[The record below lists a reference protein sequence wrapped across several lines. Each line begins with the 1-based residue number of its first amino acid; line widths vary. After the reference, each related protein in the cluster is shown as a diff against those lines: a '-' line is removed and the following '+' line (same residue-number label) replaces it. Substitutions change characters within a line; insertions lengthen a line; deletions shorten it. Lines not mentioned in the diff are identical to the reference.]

1 MDFRPRRTH
10 AGGFIDMT
18 PVVDTIFNLLIFFA
32 LSMNFLANPGITV
45 DLPDASAPQV
55 EREDG
60 DIRILVTP
68 EGEVRV
74 DGERVALPALGAKL
88 RETARQRT
96 AEHRTT
102 TGQRGMAGQH
112 GTDGQ
117 RGTGGQHR
125 DPQVLIRADR
135 RVPHGV
141 VVEVMEAA
149 RSAGLTRLA
158 IMTQRESGRK

>member
-1 MDFRPRRTH
+1 MNFRPRRTP

-68 EGEVRV
+68 GGEVRV
-74 DGERVALPALGAKL
+74 DGERVPLPALGARL
-88 RETARQRT
+88 RETARQWM
-96 AEHRTT
+96 AAQSGMS
-102 TGQRGMAGQH
+102 GQGGMAG
-112 GTDGQ
+112 
-117 RGTGGQHR
+117 RR
-125 DPQVLIRADR
+125 REPQVLIRADR

-141 VVEVMEAA
+141 VVEVMDAA

-158 IMTQRESGRK
+158 IMTQRENGRK

>member
-1 MDFRPRRTH
+1 MNFRPGKRP

-55 EREDG
+55 APRDG
-60 DIRILVTP
+60 DIRVAVTP
-68 EGEVRV
+68 AGGIRL
-74 DGERVALPALGAKL
+74 DGAPVTLEALGARL
-88 RETARQRT
+88 REL
-96 AEHRTT
+96 
-102 TGQRGMAGQH
+102 AGE
-112 GTDGQ
+112 
-117 RGTGGQHR
+117 RR

-141 VVEVMEAA
+141 VVAVMDAA

-158 IMTQRESGRK
+158 IMTQREGGRE

>member
-1 MDFRPRRTH
+1 MDFRPRRTP

-60 DIRILVTP
+60 DIHILITP

-74 DGERVALPALGAKL
+74 DGAPVTLEALGMRL
-88 RETARQRT
+88 VE
-96 AEHRTT
+96 
-102 TGQRGMAGQH
+102 MAGE
-112 GTDGQ
+112 
-117 RGTGGQHR
+117 RR
-125 DPQVLIRADR
+125 NPRVLIRADR
-135 RVPHGV
+135 RVSHGL
-141 VVEVMEAA
+141 VVEVMDAA
-149 RSAGLTRLA
+149 RSAGLDRLA
-158 IMTQRESGRK
+158 IMTRRKTPAP

>member
-1 MDFRPRRTH
+1 MNFRPGKRL

-55 EREDG
+55 APRDG
-60 DIRILVTP
+60 DIRVAVTP
-68 EGEVRV
+68 AGGIRLDGAPVTLEA
-74 DGERVALPALGAKL
+74 GER
-88 RETARQRT
+88 
-96 AEHRTT
+96 
-102 TGQRGMAGQH
+102 
-112 GTDGQ
+112 
-117 RGTGGQHR
+117 R

-135 RVPHGV
+135 RVPHGLV
-141 VVEVMEAA
+141 VAVMDAA

-158 IMTQRESGRK
+158 IMTQREGGRE

>member
-1 MDFRPRRTH
+1 MDFRPRRTP

-74 DGERVALPALGAKL
+74 DGERVPLPALGAKL
-88 RETARQRT
+88 REAARLRMAGQRGT
-96 AEHRTT
+96 D
-102 TGQRGMAGQH
+102 GQRGMAGH
-112 GTDGQ
+112 
-117 RGTGGQHR
+117 RATGGQRR

-141 VVEVMEAA
+141 VVEVMDAA

-158 IMTQRESGRK
+158 IMTQRERGRM

>member
-1 MDFRPRRTH
+1 MNFRPRRKP

-55 EREDG
+55 APRDG
-60 DIRILVTP
+60 DIRVAVTP
-68 EGEVRV
+68 AGGIRLDGAPVTLEALGLRLRELA
-74 DGERVALPALGAKL
+74 GER
-88 RETARQRT
+88 
-96 AEHRTT
+96 
-102 TGQRGMAGQH
+102 
-112 GTDGQ
+112 
-117 RGTGGQHR
+117 R

-135 RVPHGV
+135 RVPHGLV
-141 VVEVMEAA
+141 VAVMDAA

-158 IMTQRESGRK
+158 IMTQREGVRK

>member
-1 MDFRPRRTH
+1 MNFRPRRRP

-18 PVVDTIFNLLIFFA
+18 PFVDTIFNLLIFFA

-55 EREDG
+55 TPKDRDISIAITPASEIRLDG
-60 DIRILVTP
+60 APVT
-68 EGEVRV
+68 
-74 DGERVALPALGAKL
+74 LQALGARLK
-88 RETARQRT
+88 EMA
-96 AEHRTT
+96 AER
-102 TGQRGMAGQH
+102 
-112 GTDGQ
+112 
-117 RGTGGQHR
+117 R

-141 VVEVMEAA
+141 VVAVMDAA

-158 IMTQRESGRK
+158 IMTRRK

>member
-1 MDFRPRRTH
+1 MNFRPRRKP

-60 DIRILVTP
+60 DIRVAVTP
-68 EGEVRV
+68 AGGIRL
-74 DGERVALPALGAKL
+74 DGAPVTLGALGARL
-88 RETARQRT
+88 RELA
-96 AEHRTT
+96 AER
-102 TGQRGMAGQH
+102 
-112 GTDGQ
+112 
-117 RGTGGQHR
+117 R

-135 RVPHGV
+135 RVPHGLV
-141 VVEVMEAA
+141 VAVMDAA

-158 IMTQRESGRK
+158 IMTQRQEGRR